1 MWNGGRSWQSLRK
14 GNQRI
19 KIYICAGPRI
29 AMTAE
34 VEKSGPEETW
44 GLCPGPGA
52 GGSVQDTSRCFP
64 CLSQDCL
71 ESVEPLPQPS
81 DRTSYGNL
89 HNLVSLG
96 PVWRMNDRFLYKP
109 VEGGALLVLF
119 LSLLQKF
126 LLSFSCCRKTASF

>member
-1 MWNGGRSWQSLRK
+1 
-14 GNQRI
+14 
-19 KIYICAGPRI
+19 
-29 AMTAE
+29 MTAE

-119 LSLLQKF
+119 LCLLQKF